1 MRSVY
6 YMIPLGSTIPLQRI
20 SWVTYALIGMNV
32 GVFAYE
38 LHLGPQLESF
48 LFSYG
53 WVPSRFSLVI
63 LQPQLPPLVSLLTSI
78 FLHGGWL
85 HLLGNLF
92 FLYVFGRH
100 VEDRLGYGRYFS
112 FYCLGGAIAMLVQTY
127 VSPFSSVPMIGASGA
142 IAAVAGAYCVFFPT
156 ARVLTLLPIPFAWR
170 VLRVPTVGYVLVWLL
185 LLLSSG
191 LYLRSPSDH
200 LIAGG
205 AWAAHL
211 GGFLAG
217 IVISPFLLSLQH
229 YVSRKKR
236 VKRWRSGSPLVW
248 DNPRSAL
255 R

>member
-1 MRSVY
+1 
-6 YMIPLGSTIPLQRI
+6 MIPLGSTIPPQRI
-20 SWVTYALIGMNV
+20 PWVTYAFIGTNV

-48 LFSYG
+48 LLNYG
-53 WVPSRFSLVI
+53 WVPSRFSLAI
-63 LQPQLPPLVSLLTSI
+63 LQFQFPPLASLLTSI

-85 HLLGNLF
+85 HLFGNLF

-100 VEDRLGYGRYFS
+100 VEDRLGYGRYLS

-127 VSPFSSVPMIGASGA
+127 VSPFSAVPMIGASGA

-156 ARVLTLLPIPFAWR
+156 ARVLTLLPIPFTLH
-170 VLRVPTVGYVLVWLL
+170 VIRVPTVGYLLVWLV

-191 LYLRSPSDH
+191 LYLRSPNGQV
-200 LIAGG
+200 IAGG

-217 IVISPFLLSLQH
+217 VGGGPFLVALQH
-229 YVSRKKR
+229 YCSRKKR
-236 VKRWRSGSPLVW
+236 VKRWRSGSPLVL
-248 DNPRSAL
+248 DNPRSVL